1 MKSEL
6 LKTIVKVPD
15 AIRKVQLQRFGGVS
29 PVAVEAMQRLMVM
42 VEQVGSP
49 EGGWPAHLQPTPEN
63 LLPYLTEEVCEV
75 LQALNEENK
84 RDEKVVIFSSGY
96 VLMADFVRRLL
107 WFLAKSSPEIMRL
120 VGGVQAEVQLN
131 VEEDWKIGILRLV
144 PVLEVKT
151 VEDFWGVDLGTGE
164 VWDGGRFTPRLI
176 KFKGGFLG
184 RDCVFSESL
193 LERLQAIVLRVSPEL
208 GVFFK
213 GFSGQ
218 VLCPYQEWLLCD
230 LGLSWSWDFLEGV
243 MGFDEDFKHNDE
255 GFVLGSSGL
264 AKGYFEDLVKDFL
277 MGLPVGDLNCGEG
290 EMAANLMVDSA
301 QENEGNSRFLDVVS
315 GACFL
320 RGFLGEDRF
329 FLEDF
334 RRRILWQFI
343 GCSEVVMQLVGGVR
357 ARVLQPSGGWEK
369 GVFSLVPVLVVKG
382 RDSGKLNKSIDLRT
396 GDSLVLRGVGVVNDA
411 MICSDECSLLRDLV
425 PVGNLMKWVRKQFF
439 LVPEMGLLLK
449 GCEVSY
455 GGVDGADRPV
465 IVKLSLVWRLV
476 AY

>member
-1 MKSEL
+1 MKSEH

-15 AIRKVQLQRFGGVS
+15 AIRKVQVQRFGGVS
-29 PVAVEAMQRLMVM
+29 PVAVEAMHRLMFM

-49 EGGWPAHLQPTPEN
+49 EGGWPDHLQPTPEN

-84 RDEKVVIFSSGY
+84 RDEGVVIFSSSY
-96 VLMADFVRRLL
+96 VLMADLVRRLL

-120 VGGVQAEVQLN
+120 VGGVQAEVKLN

-144 PVLEVKT
+144 PVLDVKT
-151 VEDFWGVDLGTGE
+151 IEDFWAVDLGTGE
-164 VWDGGRFTPRLI
+164 VWDGGQFTLARI

-208 GVFFK
+208 DVFFK

-218 VLCPYQEWLLCD
+218 VLCPNQEWLLCD
-230 LGLSWSWDFLEGV
+230 LGMSWSWDFLEGV
-243 MGFDEDFKHNDE
+243 MGFDEDFKDNDE
-255 GFVLGSSGL
+255 GLVLKNSSLG
-264 AKGYFEDLVKDFL
+264 KGYFENLVKDFL
-277 MGLPVGDLNCGEG
+277 MGLPVGDLNLGEP
-290 EMAANLMVDSA
+290 EMAANLMVDSL
-301 QENEGNSRFLDVVS
+301 QEKEGNSRVLDLVS

-320 RGFLGEDRF
+320 RGILGQERV

-334 RRRILWQFI
+334 RRQLLWQII

-357 ARVLQPSGGWEK
+357 ARVLQPNGGWQK

-411 MICSDECSLLRDLV
+411 MIFSDECSLLRDLM
-425 PVGNLMKWVRKQFF
+425 PVGILMKWVRKQF
-439 LVPEMGLLLK
+439 LLMPEMGLLLK
-449 GCEVSY
+449 GCEVNY
-455 GGVDGADRPV
+455 GRLGGVDRPV
-465 IVKLSLVWRLV
+465 IVKLGFVWRLV